1 MFCKFW
7 VALGC
12 LTLALPLAAAEPGI
26 KAQFVGGTVT
36 GIAAKTSFRLDA
48 TGADTLH
55 FHWGST
61 DLRIAY
67 QKINTVEYGQNV
79 SRRYAEAV
87 LISPLLL
94 LSKSRKHF
102 VTIGYVDEEGKQQAL
117 VFRVEKGDI
126 RSVLAS
132 LEARTGRRIEY
143 QDNEA
148 RKAGKG

>member
-1 MFCKFW
+1 M
-7 VALGC
+7 GC
-12 LTLALPLAAAEPGI
+12 LVLALPLAAVEPGV
-26 KAQFVGGTVT
+26 KAQFVGGTVS
-36 GIAAKTSFRLDA
+36 GFAAKTSLRLDA
-48 TGADTLH
+48 TGADTLLL
-55 FHWGST
+55 HWGGT

-67 QKINTVEYGQNV
+67 QKINTVEYGQAV
-79 SRRYAEAV
+79 SRRIAEAV